1 MLLHVLPFNL
11 VSTDLAFGIPVPLLF
26 VIEQLVLVGK
36 GPTAEDADEDLLSV
50 HFKDV
55 SPHITSRG

>member
-1 MLLHVLPFNL
+1 MPFNL
-11 VSTDLAFGIPVPLLF
+11 VSTDLAFGIPMPLLF

-36 GPTAEDADEDLLSV
+36 GPTAENADEDLLSV

-55 SPHITSRG
+55 SPHIPSRG